1 MVDGQLTPFLAAIK
15 VDAELRDKLR
25 LASDARNIAAITKA
39 SGYIISVDELAA
51 AIVYAMLSP
60 DNFDNY
66 YADIVRTLFGFDLVE
81 LA

>member
-1 MVDGQLTPFLAAIK
+1 MVDGQLAPFLAAIK

-25 LASDARNIAAITKA
+25 LASDAGDIVAIAKA
-39 SGYIISVDELAA
+39 SGYIISANELAV
-51 AIVYAMLSP
+51 AIGYAMLSP

-66 YADIVRTLFGFDLVE
+66 YADIVRSLFGFDLVE

>member
-1 MVDGQLTPFLAAIK
+1 MDDGQLTAFLAALK

-25 LASDARNIAAITKA
+25 LASDAGNIAAIAKA
-39 SGYIISVDELAA
+39 SGYIISVDELAV
-51 AIVYAMLSP
+51 AIGYAMLSP

-66 YADIVRTLFGFDLVE
+66 YADIVHTLFGFDLVE